1 MSYFQAFKSSIVR
14 IFSGQTVIG
23 AGFLISDRHLLT
35 CAHVVTA
42 ALKLP
47 SNTLD
52 LPPGIIEFDFPLLA
66 PGQRVTA
73 RVVFWQPVNPGQVG
87 EDIAVLKVSP
97 ALLLPSEARSIRL
110 VTAEEPWGH
119 PFRIFGFPKNRDDGI
134 WASGV
139 LREHQAVQWVQME
152 DIKAQGYSVEP
163 GFSGAPVWDETLD
176 GVVGMAVAADLD
188 REEARVAF
196 MIPTT
201 ALGQAWNGL
210 ASVIQAPPASSAV
223 SSTQQVEVGEGTRM
237 IDFFISYNKADKQW
251 AEWIAWTLEEAGY
264 SVVIQAWDFRPGG
277 NFVLD
282 MQRAAAESKR
292 TIAVLSE
299 SYLKSSFTQPEWA
312 AAFASDPESLE
323 RKLLPVRVKECKPE
337 GMLRPL
343 VYVDLVELSSVDAK
357 KALLDSLAQRAK
369 PDHPPAFPGM
379 EGSVPETITV
389 SERVIETPKNFPSAL
404 SRVQKVK
411 EAALLQQLDNLIADY
426 GAANQQLGH
435 TDNAGRPRLE
445 RQLAAIAQDMDKV
458 AADLDALGA

>member
-1 MSYFQAFKSSIVR
+1 MSYFQAFKSSIAR
-14 IFSGQTVIG
+14 ILSGKTVIG
-23 AGFLISDRHLLT
+23 AGFLISDRHLMT

-47 SNTLD
+47 RNTLE
-52 LPPGIIEFDFPLLA
+52 LPAGIVEFDFPLLA
-66 PGQRVTA
+66 PGQRVPA
-73 RVVFWQPVNPGQVG
+73 KVVFWQPIQPGQVG
-87 EDIAVLKVSP
+87 EDIAVLEVSLAP
-97 ALLLPSEARSIRL
+97 LPSGAQSVRL
-110 VTAEEPWGH
+110 VTADELWGH
-119 PFRIFGFPKNRDDGI
+119 PFRIFGFPKDRDDGI

-139 LREHQAVQWVQME
+139 LREHQAGQWVQIE
-152 DIKAQGYSVEP
+152 DIKAQGYPIEP

-176 GVVGMAVAADLD
+176 GVVGMAVAAERDQ
-188 REEARVAF
+188 EEAKAAF
-196 MIPTT
+196 LIP
-201 ALGQAWNGL
+201 AKILGQTWHEL
-210 ASVIQAPPASSAV
+210 ASVIQAPSASSAM

-237 IDFFISYNKADKQW
+237 IDFFISYNRADKQW

-282 MQRAAAESKR
+282 MQRAAAESQK

-343 VYVDLVELSSVDAK
+343 VYVDLVGLSSVDAK
-357 KALLDSLAQRAK
+357 QALLDSLAQRAK
-369 PDHPPAFPGM
+369 PEHPPAFPGV
-379 EGSVPETITV
+379 EVSVPETMPA
-389 SERVIETPKNFPSAL
+389 SERVIETPKAFPSAL

-411 EAALLQQLDNLIADY
+411 EAGLLQKLDNLTDDY
-426 GAANQQLGH
+426 GAVNQQLGH
-435 TDNAGRPRLE
+435 AENADRPRLKRKLKE
-445 RQLAAIAQDMDKV
+445 IAQDMDEV
-458 AADLDALGA
+458 AADLDALEA